1 MRKWRWIRS
10 SRSATRSSPP
20 TRKSCACPSDWAEP
34 HFKVRSAAENDSM
47 TAVEVVDVL
56 REGIW
61 VLLKVAGPAM
71 IVSLAIGLAISL
83 IQALTQLQEPT
94 LTFVPKVL
102 AIFGTLI
109 ITMPFMIGTMVT
121 FMEHLAQRIAGL
133 Q

>member
-1 MRKWRWIRS
+1 
-10 SRSATRSSPP
+10 
-20 TRKSCACPSDWAEP
+20 
-34 HFKVRSAAENDSM
+34 M

>member
-1 MRKWRWIRS
+1 
-10 SRSATRSSPP
+10 
-20 TRKSCACPSDWAEP
+20 
-34 HFKVRSAAENDSM
+34 M
-47 TAVEVVDVL
+47 TAVEVIDVM

-71 IVSLAIGLAISL
+71 IVSLVVGLILSL

-94 LTFVPKVL
+94 LTFVPKIL

-121 FMEHLAQRIAGL
+121 FMEQLAQRIAGL